1 MAKELPYFKFFV
13 SEWNDGDIT
22 LEDYETQGLFIN
34 LCAYYWSNECEI
46 TLTKSKKKFRNCGDD
61 SFNYLIENDII
72 KVENDIIIINFLDEQ
87 KDERL
92 ESSKRK
98 SKGGKASAE
107 ARKLKKLT
115 ESQQETNTSS
125 TEIQQVLNSC
135 STEVQVLREE
145 KRREEEIRKE
155 VNGDTDFVYSLY
167 PTKCL
172 VKKSNTGKS
181 SADKRKIEKLLK
193 TISKDKLSNII
204 ERYKK
209 DCVADKIYMKNFG
222 TFLNNLPDYEASE
235 LVEIDNSKYTYYK
248 LKGEFYKNIRRIEK
262 GLEIKEPHEILELD
276 KIGVRVKQW

>member
-125 TEIQQVLNSC
+125 TESQQVLNSC

-155 VNGDTDFVYSLY
+155 VKEVVPPTQKVLLFDESKYEPLLADGFKKFITFIDQTKHVHKIPLQINIDSYKKLCDEHDRDKLWQKITDLDNWLDDPNVA
-167 PTKCL
+167 KGKKN
-172 VKKSNTGKS
+172 KKSLPHLMNNTW
-181 SADKRKIEKLLK
+181 LK
-193 TISKDKLSNII
+193 NG
-204 ERYKK
+204 Y
-209 DCVADKIYMKNFG
+209 
-222 TFLNNLPDYEASE
+222 
-235 LVEIDNSKYTYYK
+235 
-248 LKGEFYKNIRRIEK
+248 
-262 GLEIKEPHEILELD
+262 
-276 KIGVRVKQW
+276 